1 MTLQGLAWL
10 LHCLRTQR
18 STGRVMLGEPLLSK
32 VASMEPDSRGVL
44 VVQAVR
50 LIPYPDVTYFQLMAY
65 PVKTP
70 PPLPWYLSAVKELS
84 DRHEMGSADH
94 IPFAVA
100 DGFPSWLL
108 LSQNEREKLMA
119 GDVLRFALD
128 EILV

>member
-32 VASMEPDSRGVL
+32 VASMEPVGGAVL

-50 LIPYPDVTYFQLMAY
+50 LLPYPDMTYFQLLAY
-65 PVKTP
+65 PGKTP
-70 PPLPWYLSAVKELS
+70 PPSPWHLSAATKLS
-84 DRHEMGSADH
+84 ERHELGSADH

-108 LSQNEREKLMA
+108 LSQDEREKLMA
-119 GDVLRFALD
+119 GDVLRFSLD